1 MTGRTVE
8 MTKRNQISPCGRND
22 REDGRND
29 REDGRNDKIGC
40 CAKLSSGVEIKRYI

>member
-1 MTGRTVE
+1 MT
-8 MTKRNQISPCGRND
+8 MRNQISPC
-22 REDGRND
+22 GRND